1 MKGTVILEGMEFLCK
16 HGCLPEEK
24 INDNLFT
31 VNFSGIYDMGAAASS
46 DNLEDALD
54 YGAIYDTVAREMSI
68 PANLLEHLCSRICD
82 ALFERFPQLESF
94 TVEVAKANPPVAGKV
109 RRSWIKMERNR

>member
-1 MKGTVILEGMEFLCK
+1 MEFLCK

-31 VNFSGIYDMGAAASS
+31 VDFSGVYDMTEAAAS

-54 YGAIYDTVAREMSI
+54 YGAIYDAIAAEMAV
-68 PANLLEHLCSRICD
+68 PANLLEHLCARICSS
-82 ALFERFPQLESF
+82 LQEKFPQLESF
-94 TVEVAKANPPVAGKV
+94 SVEVAKSNPPVKGHVAWSK
-109 RRSWIKMERNR
+109 IKMERSR